1 MLRAIPEKDK
11 KEKLEIKRNTPMTRK
26 TKIVNLVFGC
36 QLLVLSAASQA
47 GLGSYLNGAG
57 ATNRA
62 LSGAGVAFAE
72 DSMVIATNPA
82 GILALEKDGWVLGS
96 IFLSAG
102 QTAYAKEPTASS
114 QPNDAFVFAPG
125 QRRAEPDVP
134 AEIDGVFPI
143 PFGAIHRRIDERN
156 AIGLVV
162 YGNGGI
168 NINYKAF
175 DNPNCPSNTPQQ
187 GYLCFGDTGSDIA
200 QIFIAPTW
208 SHQLNERLRIG
219 ISPELIYQT
228 IEVNGF
234 QLFSPAS
241 AAPNK
246 LSNNGHSQSFGY
258 GIKTGATLVIN
269 DQLTAGLTL
278 QSKGYMQKHQEYR
291 GLLAEQGGLD
301 IAPYLQYGLAW
312 QANPSLT
319 LLADYQ
325 RIYFSKV
332 KAYANSGSAPG
343 RYGDDNGPGFGWSD
357 LSVLKLGLHYRVDE
371 KITLRFGYSDV
382 HKKPLNQQEII
393 NNLISTAVF
402 DERYNVGISWSPN
415 TIDTIDLTFNYVP
428 KQEISGNNP
437 LASDQQITL
446 SNKLAS
452 IDIAW
457 RKSF

>member
-1 MLRAIPEKDK
+1 
-11 KEKLEIKRNTPMTRK
+11 MTR
-26 TKIVNLVFGC
+26 TTQILSLLLSC
-36 QLLVLSAASQA
+36 QLLAISASTHA

-82 GILALEKDGWVLGS
+82 GILSLEKDGWVLGS

-102 QTAYAKEPTASS
+102 QTAYANTPAANS
-114 QPNDAFVFAPG
+114 QTNGAFVFAPG

-134 AEIDGVFPI
+134 AEVHGVFPV
-143 PFGAIHRRIDERN
+143 PFGAIHHRVDERN
-156 AIGLVV
+156 AIGLAV

-175 DNPNCPSNTPQQ
+175 DNPNCPANTPQQ

-241 AAPNK
+241 SAPDK

-258 GIKTGATLVIN
+258 GIKAGASLAIN
-269 DQLTAGLTL
+269 NKLTAGLTL

-291 GLLAEQGGLD
+291 GLLAEQGDLD
-301 IAPYLQYGLAW
+301 IAPYLHYGLAW

-319 LLADYQ
+319 VLVDYQ

-343 RYGDDNGPGFGWSD
+343 LYGDDNGPGFGWSD

-371 KITLRFGYSDV
+371 QITLRFGYSDV

-402 DERYNVGISWSPN
+402 DEHYNAGISWSFN
-415 TIDTIDLTFNYVP
+415 KIDTIDLTFNYVP
-428 KQEISGNNP
+428 KQTINGNNP
-437 LASDQQITL
+437 LASGQQITL

-452 IDIAW
+452 VDVAW
-457 RKSF
+457 RKAF